1 MLRKLSNIIFLY
13 AIFSCF
19 FHQQVIGQT
28 ISLISSEQDL
38 QILKHYDLSVRQ
50 PDSLGAVQAVR
61 QLISEL
67 QKDGYF
73 TASATRLQSID
84 SSQWQVNLDI
94 GELYHW
100 AYLQPGNLDPLMQEH
115 SGFRERFFLNRPFS
129 YEDIQRL
136 MESILEAAEN
146 EGFPFASVQLAKIN
160 IKNEKVHAVLQYVSG
175 PYITFGELQI
185 SGTSK
190 IKPDFLATFLKMP
203 PGSAYSEKKVDRI
216 QNTLRSL
223 PYLEMSAPPKVSFQN
238 NEAEV
243 HLVLGERKSNQ
254 VDGLVNLL
262 PNENESGSLLL
273 TGKVEI
279 LLNNLMKSGKQFN
292 LQWQRLQVESQQL
305 SVNYQ
310 HPYLFR
316 TPFQAGIGFNILKED
331 TLYINRN
338 LSFNLSYPLSQ
349 ASLISFTTDIRNSST
364 LTATRLPASTNNLIG
379 SLGNFSLFN
388 VGVSL
393 QLNRLNDILLPT
405 RGWHLYSSIGI
416 GRKNSKDLSIE
427 SEAEVSWQ
435 PFTQIDLR
443 QYHSLG
449 KFWVIFHRLSG
460 AYLHGENLYLNDLY
474 RLGGLNSLRGFNDN
488 FFFAASYGLSNLELR
503 LLLEYEE
510 QTQSYLYIFYDQAI
524 LGRQVE
530 KQYQASPLG
539 LGLGLSLT
547 TEVGIFNLAYAL
559 GKVEDEALNFN
570 LSKIHFGYIS
580 RF

>member
-1 MLRKLSNIIFLY
+1 M
-13 AIFSCF
+13 FSCF
-19 FHQQVIGQT
+19 FHQQVRGQA
-28 ISLISSEQDL
+28 ISVISSEQDK

-50 PDSLGAVQAVR
+50 PDSLGALQAVG
-61 QLISEL
+61 QLISKL
-67 QKDGYF
+67 QSDGYF
-73 TASATRLQSID
+73 TASASHLQSID
-84 SSQWQVNLDI
+84 SSQWQVNLDV
-94 GELYHW
+94 GDRYHW
-100 AYLQPGNLDPLMQEH
+100 AYLQPGNLNPLMQEH

-129 YEDIQRL
+129 YEDVQRL
-136 MESILEAAEN
+136 MENILKAAEN
-146 EGFPFASVQLAKIN
+146 EGFPFASVQLTQVRIEN
-160 IKNEKVHAVLQYVSG
+160 NEVQAAIHYTSG
-175 PYITFGELQI
+175 PYITFGDLEI

-190 IKPDFLATFLKMP
+190 VKPDFLATILKIAS
-203 PGSAYSEKKVDRI
+203 GSAYSEKKVSRI
-216 QNTLRSL
+216 QNTLRSI
-223 PYLEMSAPPKVSFQN
+223 PYLELSATPKISFQN
-238 NEAEV
+238 DEAEV
-243 HLVLGERKSNQ
+243 HLTLEERESNQ
-254 VDGLVNLL
+254 MDGLVNLL
-262 PNENESGSLLL
+262 PNENEGGNLLL

-349 ASLISFTTDIRNSST
+349 ASLISFTTDIRNSHT
-364 LTATRLPASTNNLIG
+364 LTEARPPVNTNNLVG
-379 SLGNFSLFN
+379 SLGNFSLLN

-405 RGWHLYSSIGI
+405 RGWHLYSSVGI
-416 GRKNSKDLSIE
+416 GRKSSQDISIE
-427 SEAEVSWQ
+427 TEEEINWQ
-435 PFTQIDLR
+435 PFTRIDLR

-449 KFWVIFHRLSG
+449 KFWVIFYRLSG

-488 FFFAASYGLSNLELR
+488 FFFASYYGLSNLELR
-503 LLLEYEE
+503 LLLEHKE

-524 LGRQVE
+524 LGRQGGGG
-530 KQYQASPLG
+530 YQVSPLG
-539 LGLGLSLT
+539 LGLGISLT

-559 GKVEDEALNFN
+559 GKVENEALNFS